1 LAGHALLYSAA
12 LVVGVWG
19 LAHLVPTRAVV
30 ASFGAITLDNRRV
43 LAMEWIAEA
52 VTMLFVGVLVAAVT
66 LLDPGGGSVA
76 QLVYRMS
83 AAALAAIGALTAVT
97 GARTPVI
104 WFKACPVV
112 MSLAITLI
120 LIGSSL

>member
-1 LAGHALLYSAA
+1 
-12 LVVGVWG
+12 
-19 LAHLVPTRAVV
+19 V

-52 VTMLFVGVLVAAVT
+52 VTMLFIGVLVAMVT
-66 LLDPGGGSVA
+66 LLDPGSSSVS

-104 WFKACPVV
+104 WFKACPLV
-112 MSLAITLI
+112 MSLAVALI